1 MKRKREKSKFL
12 FDIIGY
18 IRKGMSNSNALTS
31 RMNARDARR
40 IVEKID
46 LFRREKRR
54 DTKRHYGSLSQCR
67 INTPI
72 CRG

>member
-40 IVEKID
+40 IVENGKKLIY
-46 LFRREKRR
+46 FGEKSVAKQSGI
-54 DTKRHYGSLSQCR
+54 TAPFPSAE
-67 INTPI
+67 
-72 CRG
+72 

>member
-40 IVEKID
+40 IVENGKKLIY
-46 LFRREKRR
+46 FGEKSV
-54 DTKRHYGSLSQCR
+54 TTQSGITAPFPSAE
-67 INTPI
+67 
-72 CRG
+72 

>member
-18 IRKGMSNSNALTS
+18 IRKGMSNSNALMS

-40 IVEKID
+40 IVENGKKLIY
-46 LFRREKRR
+46 FGEKSVA
-54 DTKRHYGSLSQCR
+54 TQSGITAPFPSAE
-67 INTPI
+67 
-72 CRG
+72 

>member
-12 FDIIGY
+12 LDIIGY

-40 IVEKID
+40 IVENGKKLIY
-46 LFRREKRR
+46 FGEKSVA
-54 DTKRHYGSLSQCR
+54 TQSGITAPFPSAE
-67 INTPI
+67 
-72 CRG
+72 